1 MPMDIA
7 FPYGFD
13 RTGRTATADTDR
25 HIRDLIWQV
34 LLTTPGERVNRPTF
48 GTGTAQLVFAPNSDT
63 LAIAQQKLIQA
74 GLQQYLSDLIQVQSV
89 AVENEDATLR
99 ITVQYTVLQ
108 SQEQRVAQV
117 TAGGT
122 P

>member
-1 MPMDIA
+1 MDVA

-13 RTGRTATADTDR
+13 RTGRTASADADR

-34 LLTTPGERVNRPTF
+34 LLIAPGERVNRPTF
-48 GTGTAQLVFAPNSDT
+48 GTGSAQLVFAPNSDT

-74 GLQQYLSDLIQVQSV
+74 GLQQYLSNVIQVQAV
-89 AVENEDATLR
+89 LVENEDATLS

-108 SQEQRVAQV
+108 SQERQVAQV
-117 TAGGT
+117 TVGGG

>member
-1 MPMDIA
+1 MDVA

-13 RTGRTATADTDR
+13 RTGRTATVDTGQ

-48 GTGTAQLVFAPNSDT
+48 GTGTAQLVFAPNNDT

-74 GLQQYLSDLIQVQSV
+74 SLQQYLSDLIQVQSV
-89 AVENEDATLR
+89 VVENEDATLT
-99 ITVQYTVLQ
+99 ITVRYNLVQ
-108 SQEQRVAQV
+108 SQEQQVAQV
-117 TAGGT
+117 TVGGT
-122 P
+122 S